1 MKYLLI
7 ILVVSVVSLSHAAVV
22 PLPRG
27 GNVTVDTK
35 EWNVQETKAI
45 TGVNSLFIGHRKE
58 TALQGVIL
66 DGTVKEK
73 GQCGGNKTMFCD
85 RLVPMGDK
93 ISYQIVGQRYHGP
106 NTFQNYVIAFNISK
120 SQEQMYLPILKKLK
134 SQLEFS
140 K

>member
-1 MKYLLI
+1 MKYLLL
-7 ILVVSVVSLSHAAVV
+7 ILVLSVISFSHAAVV
-22 PLPRG
+22 SLPRG
-27 GNVTVDTK
+27 GKVTVDTK
-35 EWNVQETKAI
+35 EWNVQDLNAV
-45 TGVNSLFIGHRKE
+45 TGVSTLYINHRKE

-73 GQCGGNKTMFCD
+73 GQCGENKTMVCD
-85 RLVPMGDK
+85 RLVPMVDK

-120 SQEQMYLPILKKLK
+120 NHEQMYLPILKKLK
-134 SQLEFS
+134 SQLEFA

>member
-1 MKYLLI
+1 MKYLLLF
-7 ILVVSVVSLSHAAVV
+7 LVVSVVSLSHAAVV

-35 EWNVQETKAI
+35 EWNVQETKAV

-58 TALQGVIL
+58 KTLQGVLL
-66 DGTVKEK
+66 DGTVNEK
-73 GQCGGNKTMFCD
+73 GQCGENKTMVCE
-85 RLVPMGDK
+85 RVVPMGDK

-106 NTFQNYVIAFNISK
+106 NTFQNYVFAFNIPK
-120 SQEQMYLPILKKLK
+120 SQEQKLLPILKKLK
-134 SQLEFS
+134 SQLEFA